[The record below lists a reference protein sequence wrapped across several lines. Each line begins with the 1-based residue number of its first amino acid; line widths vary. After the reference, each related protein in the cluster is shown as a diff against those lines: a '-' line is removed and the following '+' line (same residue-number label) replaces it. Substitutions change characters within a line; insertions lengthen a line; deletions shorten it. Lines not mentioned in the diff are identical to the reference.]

1 MRKLTDKVLV
11 GGLNHANGY
20 GYKELES
27 RYKPSSDFAGT
38 DREEVKA
45 HVKQKVKEALK
56 AGGPKTVISG
66 GCGWSEGSL
75 PRFPLWREVMEEIG
89 KENQDEA

>member
-1 MRKLTDKVLV
+1 MKKKVL
-11 GGLNHANGY
+11 
-20 GYKELES
+20 
-27 RYKPSSDFAGT
+27 
-38 DREEVKA
+38 
-45 HVKQKVKEALK
+45 EALQ

-89 KENQDEA
+89 EENRNEALPELPLETV